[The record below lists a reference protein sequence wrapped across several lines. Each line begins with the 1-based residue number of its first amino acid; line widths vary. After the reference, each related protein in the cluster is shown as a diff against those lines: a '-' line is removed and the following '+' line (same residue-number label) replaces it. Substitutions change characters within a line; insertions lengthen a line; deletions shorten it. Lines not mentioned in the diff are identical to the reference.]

1 MSRARKRSILFALA
15 ALGLIAFAIWIRYA
29 SRIDFFRDAGWTY
42 LRSAIY
48 IFLFSAWGVSLSVRI
63 VQTHTRRY
71 LLSISALM
79 VLWLLLRSIKYA
91 APLETVCRYLWY
103 GYYLPLLFIPMFS
116 LLVALSLGRS
126 EDCRLPRW
134 TRALYVAASILFLLV
149 LTNDAHQWI
158 FTFPNGV
165 MSDKEHGYAPGYY
178 VVVGWEVLCAA
189 SAMILVLVKCRLPH
203 SRVYLSLPLIPF
215 ALSLAYTYAYV
226 AEIHWVWLLAGDMTV
241 ALCLMFAGILE
252 SCIQCGL
259 IQSNLEYDELFEATN
274 LPVQITDQSLRT
286 QHISAAMPE
295 PLPQNELQRMT
306 SDTVQLDGETL
317 LKRYSLRR
325 GYVFWKED
333 ISELNQL
340 QTELELTRDE
350 LRDTGDVLTAEN
362 VQRARLLKLTE
373 ENRLYDMMETQTSG
387 QIAMLRER
395 LAELKN
401 TEDPDRARRLLGQ
414 IIIIGT
420 YVKRR
425 SNLIFVGMQRGS
437 ISMQE
442 LRLCLNESV
451 ENLNLYGVDC
461 KALVKGDGQLS
472 FEQAA
477 KAYDLFETVV
487 EATLDSL
494 HSLLISI
501 ESGEPMEVNLCI
513 SAAEPLCNLPEQIP
527 GLQWE
532 QDEDGLQYITRKL
545 KKTESR

>member
-1 MSRARKRSILFALA
+1 M
-15 ALGLIAFAIWIRYA
+15 
-29 SRIDFFRDAGWTY
+29 
-42 LRSAIY
+42 
-48 IFLFSAWGVSLSVRI
+48 
-63 VQTHTRRY
+63 
-71 LLSISALM
+71 
-79 VLWLLLRSIKYA
+79 
-91 APLETVCRYLWY
+91 
-103 GYYLPLLFIPMFS
+103 
-116 LLVALSLGRS
+116 
-126 EDCRLPRW
+126 
-134 TRALYVAASILFLLV
+134 
-149 LTNDAHQWI
+149 
-158 FTFPNGV
+158 
-165 MSDKEHGYAPGYY
+165 
-178 VVVGWEVLCAA
+178 
-189 SAMILVLVKCRLPH
+189 
-203 SRVYLSLPLIPF
+203 
-215 ALSLAYTYAYV
+215 
-226 AEIHWVWLLAGDMTV
+226 
-241 ALCLMFAGILE
+241 
-252 SCIQCGL
+252 
-259 IQSNLEYDELFEATN
+259 
-274 LPVQITDQSLRT
+274 
-286 QHISAAMPE
+286 
-295 PLPQNELQRMT
+295 
-306 SDTVQLDGETL
+306 
-317 LKRYSLRR
+317 KRYSLRR

-350 LRDTGDVLTAEN
+350 LRDTGDVLAAEN

-401 TEDPDRARRLLGQ
+401 TEDPDRAGRLLGQ
-414 IIIIGT
+414 SIIIGT

>member
-1 MSRARKRSILFALA
+1 
-15 ALGLIAFAIWIRYA
+15 
-29 SRIDFFRDAGWTY
+29 
-42 LRSAIY
+42 
-48 IFLFSAWGVSLSVRI
+48 
-63 VQTHTRRY
+63 
-71 LLSISALM
+71 
-79 VLWLLLRSIKYA
+79 
-91 APLETVCRYLWY
+91 
-103 GYYLPLLFIPMFS
+103 
-116 LLVALSLGRS
+116 
-126 EDCRLPRW
+126 
-134 TRALYVAASILFLLV
+134 
-149 LTNDAHQWI
+149 
-158 FTFPNGV
+158 
-165 MSDKEHGYAPGYY
+165 
-178 VVVGWEVLCAA
+178 
-189 SAMILVLVKCRLPH
+189 
-203 SRVYLSLPLIPF
+203 
-215 ALSLAYTYAYV
+215 
-226 AEIHWVWLLAGDMTV
+226 MTV

-306 SDTVQLDGETL
+306 SDTVQLGRRYAFEAVFPSPGVCVLEGGHFRTESAPNGVGADARRASRYRRCSGSGECTAREAFEADRGKPSVRHDGNPD
-317 LKRYSLRR
+317 LRADR
-325 GYVFWKED
+325 HAAGTSGRIKKHRR
-333 ISELNQL
+333 S
-340 QTELELTRDE
+340 
-350 LRDTGDVLTAEN
+350 GSG
-362 VQRARLLKLTE
+362 
-373 ENRLYDMMETQTSG
+373 QTSAWTDHHHRNLC
-387 QIAMLRER
+387 QAQ
-395 LAELKN
+395 KQ
-401 TEDPDRARRLLGQ
+401 PDLCQAAAAVRPPC
-414 IIIIGT
+414 
-420 YVKRR
+420 R
-425 SNLIFVGMQRGS
+425 SC
-437 ISMQE
+437 
-442 LRLCLNESV
+442 RLCLNESV

>member
-1 MSRARKRSILFALA
+1 
-15 ALGLIAFAIWIRYA
+15 
-29 SRIDFFRDAGWTY
+29 
-42 LRSAIY
+42 
-48 IFLFSAWGVSLSVRI
+48 
-63 VQTHTRRY
+63 
-71 LLSISALM
+71 
-79 VLWLLLRSIKYA
+79 
-91 APLETVCRYLWY
+91 
-103 GYYLPLLFIPMFS
+103 
-116 LLVALSLGRS
+116 
-126 EDCRLPRW
+126 
-134 TRALYVAASILFLLV
+134 
-149 LTNDAHQWI
+149 
-158 FTFPNGV
+158 
-165 MSDKEHGYAPGYY
+165 
-178 VVVGWEVLCAA
+178 
-189 SAMILVLVKCRLPH
+189 
-203 SRVYLSLPLIPF
+203 
-215 ALSLAYTYAYV
+215 
-226 AEIHWVWLLAGDMTV
+226 
-241 ALCLMFAGILE
+241 
-252 SCIQCGL
+252 
-259 IQSNLEYDELFEATN
+259 
-274 LPVQITDQSLRT
+274 
-286 QHISAAMPE
+286 MPE

-306 SDTVQLDGETL
+306 SDTVQLDGDTL

-437 ISMQE
+437 ISLQE

-451 ENLNLYGVDC
+451 ENLNLYGVNC

-501 ESGEPMEVNLCI
+501 ESGEPMEMNLCI
-513 SAAEPLCNLPEQIP
+513 SAAEPLRNLPEQIP
-527 GLQWE
+527 GLQWGAGRRRPAIYHAE
-532 QDEDGLQYITRKL
+532 AE
-545 KKTESR
+545 KTESR

>member
-1 MSRARKRSILFALA
+1 
-15 ALGLIAFAIWIRYA
+15 
-29 SRIDFFRDAGWTY
+29 
-42 LRSAIY
+42 
-48 IFLFSAWGVSLSVRI
+48 
-63 VQTHTRRY
+63 
-71 LLSISALM
+71 
-79 VLWLLLRSIKYA
+79 
-91 APLETVCRYLWY
+91 
-103 GYYLPLLFIPMFS
+103 
-116 LLVALSLGRS
+116 
-126 EDCRLPRW
+126 
-134 TRALYVAASILFLLV
+134 
-149 LTNDAHQWI
+149 
-158 FTFPNGV
+158 
-165 MSDKEHGYAPGYY
+165 
-178 VVVGWEVLCAA
+178 
-189 SAMILVLVKCRLPH
+189 
-203 SRVYLSLPLIPF
+203 
-215 ALSLAYTYAYV
+215 
-226 AEIHWVWLLAGDMTV
+226 MTV

-306 SDTVQLDGETL
+306 SDTVQLDGNTL

-373 ENRLYDMMETQTSG
+373 ENRLYDMMETQTSE

-437 ISMQE
+437 ISLQE

>member
-1 MSRARKRSILFALA
+1 
-15 ALGLIAFAIWIRYA
+15 
-29 SRIDFFRDAGWTY
+29 
-42 LRSAIY
+42 
-48 IFLFSAWGVSLSVRI
+48 
-63 VQTHTRRY
+63 
-71 LLSISALM
+71 
-79 VLWLLLRSIKYA
+79 
-91 APLETVCRYLWY
+91 
-103 GYYLPLLFIPMFS
+103 
-116 LLVALSLGRS
+116 
-126 EDCRLPRW
+126 
-134 TRALYVAASILFLLV
+134 
-149 LTNDAHQWI
+149 
-158 FTFPNGV
+158 
-165 MSDKEHGYAPGYY
+165 
-178 VVVGWEVLCAA
+178 
-189 SAMILVLVKCRLPH
+189 
-203 SRVYLSLPLIPF
+203 
-215 ALSLAYTYAYV
+215 
-226 AEIHWVWLLAGDMTV
+226 MTV

-306 SDTVQLDGETL
+306 SDTVQLDGDTL

-437 ISMQE
+437 ISLQE

-513 SAAEPLCNLPEQIP
+513 SAAEPLRNLPEQIP

>member
-1 MSRARKRSILFALA
+1 
-15 ALGLIAFAIWIRYA
+15 
-29 SRIDFFRDAGWTY
+29 
-42 LRSAIY
+42 
-48 IFLFSAWGVSLSVRI
+48 
-63 VQTHTRRY
+63 
-71 LLSISALM
+71 
-79 VLWLLLRSIKYA
+79 
-91 APLETVCRYLWY
+91 
-103 GYYLPLLFIPMFS
+103 
-116 LLVALSLGRS
+116 
-126 EDCRLPRW
+126 
-134 TRALYVAASILFLLV
+134 
-149 LTNDAHQWI
+149 
-158 FTFPNGV
+158 
-165 MSDKEHGYAPGYY
+165 
-178 VVVGWEVLCAA
+178 
-189 SAMILVLVKCRLPH
+189 
-203 SRVYLSLPLIPF
+203 
-215 ALSLAYTYAYV
+215 
-226 AEIHWVWLLAGDMTV
+226 MTV

-306 SDTVQLDGETL
+306 SDTVQLDGDTL

-350 LRDTGDVLTAEN
+350 LRDTGDVLAAEN

-373 ENRLYDMMETQTSG
+373 ENRLYDTMETQTSG

-437 ISMQE
+437 ISLQE

-513 SAAEPLCNLPEQIP
+513 SAAEPLRNLPEQIP